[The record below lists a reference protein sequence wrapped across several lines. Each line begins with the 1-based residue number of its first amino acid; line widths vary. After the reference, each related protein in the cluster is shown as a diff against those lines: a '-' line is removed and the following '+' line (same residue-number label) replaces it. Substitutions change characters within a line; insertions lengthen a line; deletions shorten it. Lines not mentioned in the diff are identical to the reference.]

1 MTSST
6 TASDRPTTRSVQD
19 AGRWGGRVRG
29 WHLLV
34 GLLLIG
40 FGAYLSL
47 SIGAVKIPIGDM
59 FHPDEGQWRILTLS
73 RMPRTIAIL
82 LAGAS
87 LAVAGLIM
95 QRITQNSYVSP
106 STSGTVEAAIFG
118 VLLATL
124 LVPQAGLTDKMLIAI
139 VTSLIGT
146 FGFLQ
151 ILQRVKV
158 ADPIVVALIGIMY
171 GGVIG
176 AVTTYLAYRND
187 LLQLLEIWTTA
198 SFSGVQAGQYEPLY
212 LVVAVGLIGYLF
224 ADRFTVIGMGREF
237 ATNLG
242 VNYRFVL
249 YVGLI
254 VVAVMAATVVS
265 VVGSIPFLGLIVP
278 NVVRIWLGD
287 NVRSVLPVTA
297 LAGAGFVLVCD
308 IVGRLIRYPYEI
320 PVGVI
325 GGVVGAA
332 VFIWLIVRAQG
343 KGRA

>member
-1 MTSST
+1 M
-6 TASDRPTTRSVQD
+6 
-19 AGRWGGRVRG
+19 RG

-34 GLLLIG
+34 GLLLIAA
-40 FGAYLSL
+40 GAYLSL
-47 SIGAVKIPIGDM
+47 SIGAVKIPLGDM
-59 FHPDEGQWRILTLS
+59 FHPDEGQWRIITLS

-82 LAGAS
+82 LAGSS

-124 LVPQAGLTDKMLIAI
+124 FVPQSGLTDKMLIAI
-139 VTSLIGT
+139 GTALVGT

-158 ADPIVVALIGIMY
+158 RDPIVVALIGIMY

-176 AVTTYLAYRND
+176 ALTTYLAYRND

-198 SFSGVQAGQYEPLY
+198 SFSAVMAGQYEPLY
-212 LVVAVGLIGYLF
+212 LVVFVGAVGYLF
-224 ADRFTVIGMGREF
+224 ADRFTVVGMGREF

-242 VNYRFVL
+242 VSYRFVL
-249 YVGLI
+249 YVGLT
-254 VVAVMAATVVS
+254 VVSVMAATVVV

-278 NVVRIWLGD
+278 NIVRIWLGD
-287 NVRSVLPVTA
+287 NVRTVLPVTA

-308 IVGRLIRYPYEI
+308 IAGRLIRYPYEI

-325 GGVVGAA
+325 GGVIGAG
-332 VFIWLIVRAQG
+332 VFIWLIVTAGSR
-343 KGRA
+343 GRV

>member
-1 MTSST
+1 M
-6 TASDRPTTRSVQD
+6 ARPAVADRPT
-19 AGRWGGRVRG
+19 AGPVTGADRRGGRVHGR
-29 WHLLV
+29 HLLV
-34 GLLLIG
+34 GLLLLAIG
-40 FGAYLSL
+40 SYLSL
-47 SIGAVKIPIGDM
+47 SIGAVKIPLGDM
-59 FHPDEGQWRILTLS
+59 FHPSEQQWRIITLS

-82 LAGAS
+82 LAGAA

-124 LVPQAGLTDKMLIAI
+124 LVPGAGLTDKMLIALA
-139 VTSLIGT
+139 TALIGT

-151 ILQRVKV
+151 ILQRVRV
-158 ADPIVVALIGIMY
+158 RDPIVVALIGIMY

-176 AVTTYLAYRND
+176 ALTTYLAYRND

-198 SFSGVQAGQYEPLY
+198 SFSSIQAGQYEPLY
-212 LVVAVGLIGYLF
+212 LVVFVGAVGYLF
-224 ADRFTVIGMGREF
+224 ADRFTVVGMGREF

-254 VVAVMAATVVS
+254 VVSVMAATVVV

-278 NVVRIWLGD
+278 NIVRIWLGD
-287 NVRSVLPVTA
+287 NVRVVLPVTA
-297 LAGAGFVLVCD
+297 LAGAGFVLACD

-320 PVGVI
+320 PVGVV
-325 GGVVGAA
+325 GGVVGAG
-332 VFIWLIVRAQG
+332 VFIWLIVRAQS